1 MIIYNCIII
10 LTNGEKEMML
20 FKKRSDSPVKSP
32 KFKFFKRINYKKIF
46 KSLCIL
52 GIAAFIIVFGINLF
66 VQQSTKKQILTT
78 FNEKY
83 DCILVLG
90 AGVRNG
96 SPRPMLQDRLDYAI
110 KLYNDG
116 VAPKLLM
123 SGDHGQKDYDEVNVM
138 KDYAI
143 KKGVPSEDIFMDHA
157 GFSTY
162 ESIYRAR
169 DIFKSKKIVI
179 VTQEYHLY
187 RALYISKSLG
197 ISAVGYAS
205 DPRQYAGQLY
215 RNLRE
220 ILARDKD
227 FLYCIFKPK
236 PTYLG
241 DAIPVSGNGNLTN
254 D

>member
-1 MIIYNCIII
+1 M
-10 LTNGEKEMML
+10 KL
-20 FKKRSDSPVKSP
+20 FKKYTDSAVKTP
-32 KFKFFKRINYKKIF
+32 KVNLFKTFFA
-46 KSLCIL
+46 LV
-52 GIAAFIIVFGINLF
+52 IAALILVFGINLF
-66 VQQSTKKQILTT
+66 VKLSTKKLIHTV
-78 FNEKY
+78 FNENY

-143 KKGVPSEDIFMDHA
+143 EKGVPSEDIFMDHA

-169 DIFKSKKIVI
+169 EIFKVKKIVI

-205 DPRQYAGQLY
+205 DPRRYAGQTY
-215 RNLRE
+215 RNIRE

-241 DAIPVSGNGNLTN
+241 DAIPVSGNGDLTN